1 MDEDPSALAA
11 RAAEALAERTGADHH
26 DLFVVLGS
34 GWAAM
39 ADGLPIAAEVA
50 MADLPGFLQPGVEGH
65 GATLRSVALGDLRI
79 LIALGRVHLYEG
91 HPPAAVVHGVRA
103 AAAAGCR
110 MAVFT
115 NASGSLHPEWG
126 VGAPVLI
133 SDQINFTGLSP
144 LTGGPHFA
152 PMVDAYSPRLRR
164 LAREVEPA
172 LPEGVYMGFHGPEFE
187 TPAEVRAARAW
198 GADVVGM
205 STVLEVIA
213 ARHLGMEVLGL
224 SLATNLAAGLKPGA
238 AVDIDEVFAVAR
250 EAAPKVS
257 ALLARI
263 IRRIADAP

>member
-50 MADLPGFLQPGVEGH
+50 MADLPGFLHPGVEGH
-65 GATLRSVALGDLRI
+65 GATLRSV
-79 LIALGRVHLYEG
+79 
-91 HPPAAVVHGVRA
+91 AVVHGVRA